1 MPGYVAK
8 TDGFVNTFLAK
19 RSKNI
24 NPHAGSKA
32 AGEHLKNQV
41 RKAASLTA
49 FD

>member
-8 TDGFVNTFLAK
+8 TGGFVNTFLLK

-32 AGEHLKNQV
+32 ADEHLKNQAPQ
-41 RKAASLTA
+41 AASLTA